1 MKKQTMRYLLLL
13 CALFS
18 AAVAA
23 AQRPL
28 YIVNGVERDD
38 IASIPPAD
46 IERVEELPAD
56 DETVARYGQRA
67 SHGVVVVTLR
77 YDTPA
82 RFGDGS
88 ESFDERIARS
98 VKWDADETA
107 ARVVVRYTIGPDG
120 TVTAGDVL
128 QSTDSRLRRRVLK
141 ALDEAPRWQPAT
153 KDGEPIESQGVLRIQ
168 LPEGKRLPRQA
179 ELVWR

>member
-1 MKKQTMRYLLLL
+1 MKRPIALLL
-13 CALFS
+13 AL
-18 AAVAA
+18 AAALGAA

-88 ESFDERIARS
+88 ETFDECIARS
-98 VKWDADETA
+98 IRWDADETA
-107 ARVVVRYTIGPDG
+107 ARVVVRYVVGPDG
-120 TVTAGDVL
+120 AVTAGEVL
-128 QSTDSRLRRRVLK
+128 QSTDNRLRRRVLK
-141 ALDEAPRWQPAT
+141 ALAEAPRWQPAT
-153 KDGEPIESQGVLRIQ
+153 KDGEAIASEGVLRIQ
-168 LPEGKRLPRQA
+168 LPEGKRLPRHA

>member
-1 MKKQTMRYLLLL
+1 MKKPDMRYLLLL
-13 CALFS
+13 GALLA

-88 ESFDERIARS
+88 ESFDEHIARN
-98 VKWDADETA
+98 VKWDEEETA
-107 ARVVVRYTIGPDG
+107 ARVVVRYTVAADG
-120 TVTAGDVL
+120 SVTAGEVL

-141 ALDEAPRWQPAT
+141 ALAEAPRWQPAT
-153 KDGEPIESQGVLRIQ
+153 KEGAPIESQGVLRIQ
-168 LPEGKRLPRQA
+168 LPEGKRLPRQV
-179 ELVWR
+179 EMVWR